1 MKKLLT
7 LALSLTL
14 CLSLDACGGSKETPA
29 AEEKPVETETPAETT
44 VLNVAASATPHAEI
58 LEVCVPILAEQG
70 IDLQVHVYGDYVVP
84 NTAVEEGAEDA
95 NYFQHVPYL
104 DNFNAENG
112 THLVS
117 VAGVHIEPMGIY
129 AGKTASLDEL
139 ADGASVAVPNDVTNE
154 ARALLLLEAQGLIKL
169 SDDAG
174 LDATPNDIVENPKNL
189 TFTEL
194 EAAMVPNALT
204 EVDIAVINVNYA
216 LEAGFNPVED
226 ALAIEDAD
234 SPYVNILVV
243 KEGNENNP
251 AVQALEDELDSD
263 DEQDIILVEN
273 SSGRLLSSAC
283 RKGFFDKLLFFFQSQ
298 LYFDGQHRASAQQQG
313 QCPSAPEQAV
323 THQLLVL
330 LPAHGSSK
338 ECQHSD
344 HAEYDADDVRRQFPA
359 QGPCSQIQQEPDS
372 GKDSPSVDL
381 PGGQRSL
388 FRVFHINSP

>member
-7 LALSLTL
+7 LALALVL
-14 CLSLDACGGSKETPA
+14 CLSLAACGGSKETPA
-29 AEEKPVETETPAETT
+29 EKPAETEAPAETPAEPT

-58 LEVCVPILAEQG
+58 LEVCVPILKEQG

-129 AGKTASLDEL
+129 AGKTASLDAL

-189 TFTEL
+189 TFTEV
-194 EAAMVPNALT
+194 EAATVPSIVS
-204 EVDIAVINVNYA
+204 EVDIAVINSNYA
-216 LEAGFNPVED
+216 MGAGFNPVED
-226 ALAIEDAD
+226 ALALEASD
-234 SPYVNILVV
+234 SPYVNVLVC
-243 KEGNENNP
+243 KEGNENNE
-251 AVQALEDELDSD
+251 AIQALAEAL
-263 DEQDIILVEN
+263 
-273 SSGRLLSSAC
+273 
-283 RKGFFDKLLFFFQSQ
+283 
-298 LYFDGQHRASAQQQG
+298 
-313 QCPSAPEQAV
+313 
-323 THQLLVL
+323 
-330 LPAHGSSK
+330 
-338 ECQHSD
+338 HSD
-344 HAEYDADDVRRQFPA
+344 TVKNFITENYGGAVVA
-359 QGPCSQIQQEPDS
+359 
-372 GKDSPSVDL
+372 VD
-381 PGGQRSL
+381 
-388 FRVFHINSP
+388 